1 MKMKKWIALLL
12 AIVLCMS
19 VLAACGGEP
28 NEPDK
33 KPVDEPEPKP
43 TPESTE
49 EPATEPEPVLDGMN
63 TVEITNADYG
73 DIIFSYPDDGSVTV
87 IIAEP
92 GAEDKSLIP
101 RDEFEDLV
109 RVIIQ
114 SHYNIAYQKALIA
127 GDDFNILVGYTNYYD
142 SGSYLKTFGMVERN
156 ALFFRSEPLTLE
168 GVTGVVNTSH
178 VASFIFPAITQYA
191 GRVFLVFPNSVD
203 EDDDVQE
210 LSKSLIERAD
220 ILAIINTFRFPGEI
234 QDEPRLEV
242 QPLDNEIFSITPTDG
257 WEVTE
262 MNFMWHIYELKKGE
276 MRINTNSSS
285 STPAREKMDEF
296 LNSVVYSDTER
307 VDNVTI
313 NGQEFAVLHTE
324 RWEMFIL
331 FTTRDGAPLDIDSP
345 GYFMMEI
352 RGTNNLD
359 DVMPVLN
366 TLTVK

>member
-1 MKMKKWIALLL
+1 MKKATVILLVLALCLSL
-12 AIVLCMS
+12 
-19 VLAACGGEP
+19 LAACGGEP
-28 NEPDK
+28 
-33 KPVDEPEPKP
+33 
-43 TPESTE
+43 E
-49 EPATEPEPVLDGMN
+49 EPAAPVIEDPRPAPELTPEPTPVPIPEPVTDGMN

-109 RVIIQ
+109 GAIIQ
-114 SHYNIAYQKALIA
+114 SHYNIEFQKALIA

-156 ALFFRSEPLTLE
+156 ALFFRSVPLTLD
-168 GVTGVVNTSH
+168 GLTGVVNTSH

-234 QDEPRLEV
+234 PDEPRLEV
-242 QPLDNEIFSITPTDG
+242 QPLDNEIFSLTPTDG
-257 WEVTE
+257 WEVAE
-262 MNFMWHIYELKKGE
+262 MNFMWHIYKLKKGE
-276 MRINTNSSS
+276 MIIDTNSSS

-313 NGQEFAVLHTE
+313 NGQEFAVLYTE

-331 FTTRDGAPLDIDSP
+331 FTTRGGAPLDIDSP